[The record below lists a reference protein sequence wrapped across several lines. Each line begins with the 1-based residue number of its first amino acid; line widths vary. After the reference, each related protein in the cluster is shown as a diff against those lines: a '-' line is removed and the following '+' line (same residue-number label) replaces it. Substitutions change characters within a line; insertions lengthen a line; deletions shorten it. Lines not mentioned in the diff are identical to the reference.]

1 MKTGGYIA
9 SKNTDNI
16 DEIRERAYNYLTAL
30 AQIYDEIFEFDLT
43 KGTVNRV
50 HGRSFNILSGEKRCI
65 AAADAVF
72 EWIEKIVFEEDRET
86 VKTAFDRFF
95 GISGNTAEESGPIQI
110 EFAAQI
116 EGETKI
122 YLGVFLAMKKNTF
135 LFCCCDVTE
144 RREADRLKRENT
156 SLRDLNNNM
165 REIVK
170 HFTDGMLAFKM
181 ENEIV
186 TPLYISDNIC
196 DFFGF
201 NTEEWI
207 FMMSEGLTV
216 SDFISRSSFS
226 YEDFQQLMREGEAEF
241 DYTDVESGDKRRIR
255 AVSTIYFDENG
266 PAFYIMLQ
274 NAAGR
279 GEKPRSALQMY
290 NKSEGEAGV
299 TGDISSSTVYIR
311 TFGYFDVFVD
321 GKPIAFR
328 NKKSKELLALLVDRR
343 GGFVSSSEA
352 INFLWEDEPANKTTL
367 SRYRKVALRL
377 KNFLEECGI
386 ENIIETVDGK
396 RRIVPEAVRCDFYDY
411 LADSDGNARTF
422 NGSYLLNYSWAE
434 TTLGELLIMSGQIFD
449 KENY

>member
-1 MKTGGYIA
+1 MDTSGYI
-9 SKNTDNI
+9 TDNNIENI
-16 DEIRERAYNYLTAL
+16 DEMREKADNYLTAL
-30 AQIYDEIFEFDLT
+30 AQIYDEIFEFDLK
-43 KGTVNRV
+43 KGTVSRV
-50 HGRSFNILSGEKRCI
+50 YGQFFDILSPKQTNVE
-65 AAADAVF
+65 AADAVF
-72 EWIEKIVFEEDRET
+72 DWIEKIVFEEDRDN
-86 VKTAFDRFF
+86 VKAAFKRFF
-95 GISGNTAEESGPIQI
+95 SISENTALRSGPIQI
-110 EFAAQI
+110 EFSAKI
-116 EGETKI
+116 NDETKV

-135 LFCCCDVTE
+135 LFCCCDVTNMY
-144 RREADRLKRENT
+144 EADKLKRENT
-156 SLRDLNNNM
+156 NLRDLNNNM

-181 ENEIV
+181 QNEIV
-186 TPLYISDNIC
+186 TSLYISDNIY

-207 FMMSEGLTV
+207 FMMNEGLTV
-216 SDFISRSSFS
+216 NDFIARSNFS
-226 YEDFQQLMREGEAEF
+226 YEDFQNLMREGEAEF
-241 DYTDVESGDKRRIR
+241 DYTDVESGDKKRIR

-274 NAAGR
+274 NAADKSREKR
-279 GEKPRSALQMY
+279 GNTLKLYSNADAESGK
-290 NKSEGEAGV
+290 NV
-299 TGDISSSTVYIR
+299 SSRVYIR

-377 KNFLEECGI
+377 KNFLEEYGI

-422 NGSYLLNYSWAE
+422 NGSYILNYSWAE
-434 TTLGELLIMSGQIFD
+434 TTLGELLIMSGKIFD

>member
-1 MKTGGYIA
+1 MDTSGYI
-9 SKNTDNI
+9 TDNNIENI
-16 DEIRERAYNYLTAL
+16 DEMREKADNYLTAL
-30 AQIYDEIFEFDLT
+30 AQIYDEIFEFDLK
-43 KGTVNRV
+43 KGTVSRV
-50 HGRSFNILSGEKRCI
+50 YGQFFDILSPKQTNVE
-65 AAADAVF
+65 AADAVF
-72 EWIEKIVFEEDRET
+72 DWIEKIVFEEDRDN
-86 VKTAFDRFF
+86 VKAAFKRFF
-95 GISGNTAEESGPIQI
+95 SISENTALRSGPIQI
-110 EFAAQI
+110 EFSAKI
-116 EGETKI
+116 NDETKV

-135 LFCCCDVTE
+135 LFCCCDVTN
-144 RREADRLKRENT
+144 RYEADKLKRENT
-156 SLRDLNNNM
+156 NLRDLNNNM

-181 ENEIV
+181 QNEIV

-207 FMMSEGLTV
+207 FMMNEGLTV
-216 SDFISRSSFS
+216 NDFIARSNFS
-226 YEDFQQLMREGEAEF
+226 YEDFQNLMREGEAEF
-241 DYTDVESGDKRRIR
+241 DYTDVESGDKKRIR

-274 NAAGR
+274 NAADKSREKR
-279 GEKPRSALQMY
+279 GNTLKLYSNADAESGK
-290 NKSEGEAGV
+290 NV
-299 TGDISSSTVYIR
+299 SSRVYIR

-377 KNFLEECGI
+377 KNFLEEYGI

-422 NGSYLLNYSWAE
+422 NGSYILNYSWAE
-434 TTLGELLIMSGQIFD
+434 TTLGELLIMSGKIFD

>member
-1 MKTGGYIA
+1 MDTSGYI
-9 SKNTDNI
+9 TDNNIENI
-16 DEIRERAYNYLTAL
+16 DEMREKADNYLTAL
-30 AQIYDEIFEFDLT
+30 AQIYDEIFEFDLK
-43 KGTVNRV
+43 KGTVSRV
-50 HGRSFNILSGEKRCI
+50 YGQFFDILSPKQTNVE
-65 AAADAVF
+65 AADAVF
-72 EWIEKIVFEEDRET
+72 DWIEKIVFEEDRDN
-86 VKTAFDRFF
+86 VKAAFKRFF
-95 GISGNTAEESGPIQI
+95 SISENTALRSGPIQI
-110 EFAAQI
+110 EFSAKI
-116 EGETKI
+116 NDETKV

-135 LFCCCDVTE
+135 LFCCCDVINMY
-144 RREADRLKRENT
+144 EADKLKRENT
-156 SLRDLNNNM
+156 NLRDLNNNM

-181 ENEIV
+181 QNEIV

-207 FMMSEGLTV
+207 FMMNEGLTV
-216 SDFISRSSFS
+216 NDFIARSNFS
-226 YEDFQQLMREGEAEF
+226 YEDFQNLMREGEAEF
-241 DYTDVESGDKRRIR
+241 DYTDVESGDKKRIR

-274 NAAGR
+274 NAADKSREKR
-279 GEKPRSALQMY
+279 GNTLKLYSNADAESGK
-290 NKSEGEAGV
+290 NV
-299 TGDISSSTVYIR
+299 SSRVYIR

-377 KNFLEECGI
+377 KNFLEEYGI

-422 NGSYLLNYSWAE
+422 NGSYILNYSWAE
-434 TTLGELLIMSGQIFD
+434 TTLGELLIMSGKIFD